1 MTGEAIVDDG
11 LAGTA
16 ELIRATYGWMSFGTG
31 TTDPTKQDTALENE
45 VLRKEATVT
54 RDGNVLTWTC
64 TVNPG
69 EINAT
74 ITELGVHKAATP
86 TAGDM
91 YRRETREAV
100 LIDTTHGSTFQVQS
114 TVGRSEE

>member
-1 MTGEAIVDDG
+1 MVGQEHVDDG

-16 ELIRATYGWMSFGTG
+16 ELIAGAYKWMSFGTG
-31 TTDPTKQDTALENE
+31 TTDPTKQDTALETE

-54 RDGNVLTWTC
+54 REGAVVTWTC

-69 EINAT
+69 ELNTT

-114 TVGRSEE
+114 TIGRSEE

>member
-31 TTDPTKQDTALENE
+31 TTNPTRQDTALETE
-45 VLRKEATVT
+45 VLRKAATVT
-54 RDGNVLTWTC
+54 RSGAVVTWTC

-69 EINAT
+69 ELNT
-74 ITELGVHKAATP
+74 MITELGVHKAATP

-91 YRRETREAV
+91 YRRETREPV
-100 LIDTTHGSTFQVQS
+100 LIDSTHGSTFQVQT
-114 TVGRSEE
+114 TVGRSA